1 MEEKNNTN
9 EEINDIENKNFH
21 IIKDILKTKIFKI
34 SIIIFSIVSLFLL
47 AFDLGISVG
56 FRKASFSYKW
66 RDNYNNNIFPRKEC
80 MEPPFNDRFEEPLE
94 RGFINSSGATGE
106 IIKINED
113 FSLIIK
119 DFDNTEKII
128 ILNNNTAIR
137 EFKEQFT
144 KEDLRVGQKVV
155 IIGDP
160 KDSGEIEAKLI
171 RIMPEPI
178 NQNVDNTT
186 NIK

>member
-1 MEEKNNTN
+1 MEEENK
-9 EEINDIENKNFH
+9 INKETIIENNNFH
-21 IIKDILKTKIFKI
+21 IIKDVLKTKIFKI
-34 SIIIFSIVSLFLL
+34 SIIIFFIISLFLL

-66 RDNYNNNIFPRKEC
+66 RNNYNNNIFPRKEC
-80 MEPPFNDRFEEPLE
+80 MEPPFNDRFEEPME

-106 IIKINED
+106 IIKINKD

-128 ILNNNTAIR
+128 ILNENTAIR

-144 KEDLRVGQKVV
+144 KEDLKVGQKVV

-178 NQNVDNTT
+178 NQNIDNIN